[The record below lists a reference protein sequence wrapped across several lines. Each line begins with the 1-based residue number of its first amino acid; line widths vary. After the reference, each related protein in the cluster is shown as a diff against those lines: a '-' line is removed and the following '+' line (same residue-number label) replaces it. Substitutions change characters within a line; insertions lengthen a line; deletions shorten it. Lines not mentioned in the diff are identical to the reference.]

1 MPLSIVL
8 LVAVI
13 APIVLI
19 LLIFSMSVVLPG
31 IVSTALG
38 GITIKDGYPAVAEVV
53 DIAQT
58 GVTLNQVPLM
68 RMVVRISGNGAPRM
82 VTIRQFVDL
91 GNMPRAGEQVRIVID
106 KTEPERATY
115 VGLARA
121 AQ

>member
-1 MPLSIVL
+1 
-8 LVAVI
+8 
-13 APIVLI
+13 
-19 LLIFSMSVVLPG
+19 MSVVLPG

-68 RMVVRISGNGAPRM
+68 RMVVRISGNGAPRV

-115 VGLARA
+115 VGLART